1 MKLTKI
7 ALGLTA
13 AAAIFMV
20 GCAEKTITEE
30 SLGLRKTDLYS
41 EKTTVGD
48 ETMYSTAAAGTSQ
61 YINRAFENAPP
72 MIPHTVEGMLPI
84 TIKNNACLGCHDPAV
99 APSLNATAVPK
110 SHLTD
115 YRPAT
120 ALGQTGKIS
129 KNGKEVTNTSDELVS
144 AKKLNQVSGSRFN
157 CSQCQAPQ
165 SEGPLVVGNTFEAD
179 FREDGAA
186 RASNLVDNINEG
198 VNTLK

>member
-13 AAAIFMV
+13 AAAIFMA
-20 GCAEKTITEE
+20 GCAEKVYTEE

-48 ETMYSTAAAGTSQ
+48 ETKYGADAAGTSQ

-84 TIKNNACLGCHDPAV
+84 TIQNNACLGCHDPAV

-115 YRPAT
+115 YRPST
-120 ALGQTGKIS
+120 ALGQDGKIT
-129 KNGKEVTNTSDELVS
+129 KDGKTVENTSDKLVS
-144 AKKLNQVSGSRFN
+144 SKKLNQVSGSRFN
-157 CSQCQAPQ
+157 CSQCHAPQ
-165 SEGPLVVGNTFEAD
+165 SNNALIVGNDFEAD
-179 FREDGAA
+179 FRQDGAN